1 MCCECVQELCQS
13 LLKHV
18 LTFPIARQLAAG
30 PESCLFLFV
39 SMGTLETYL
48 VFTRCTLFMC
58 AEPQCK
64 KNAIASWQRE
74 VKEFMSQIPFLAVV
88 TWVRVTVKSRGHFL
102 GVAFPCHSVLMY
114 SLKVLS
120 FSLSKMLDIFERAG
134 SALSAFWNKHV
145 GEGCIETKDSNL
157 CDSLAYSAAE
167 NQNTKQTYNF
177 WPKKQKKVSLNSL
190 EFALVNANMLTL
202 FMLWRHHLGIN
213 QVCTCPSQHLEI
225 FDQTSRLWR
234 KLFIFFCVE
243 LCYKT
248 FSKSSSLVFTIKHSF
263 HPSIA

>member
-74 VKEFMSQIPFLAVV
+74 LKEFLSQIPFLAVV

-167 NQNTKQTYNF
+167 NQNTKQTHNF
-177 WPKKQKKVSLNSL
+177 WPKKTKESKL
-190 EFALVNANMLTL
+190 EL
-202 FMLWRHHLGIN
+202 FGVLH
-213 QVCTCPSQHLEI
+213 
-225 FDQTSRLWR
+225 
-234 KLFIFFCVE
+234 
-243 LCYKT
+243 
-248 FSKSSSLVFTIKHSF
+248 
-263 HPSIA
+263 